1 MPDRSLKGEH
11 YHRAELRIALDPSH
25 PEHLQPPP
33 LPRSHKVLDIGC
45 GAGQTLI
52 AAYPDRISFGL
63 DIDLDALKLGRS
75 LTDRVCFVCSKA
87 ESLPLPNGQFDMVIA
102 RGSLSFVDT
111 TSSLKE
117 IHRVLRRNGELWMA
131 LEPFSE
137 AWSQAMTYNYKGWI
151 FFAYI
156 VLNGVLFHFTQ
167 KQFPFPILG
176 KYGSFQ
182 TERGISK
189 ALIKNGFEGVSIK
202 RVEDLFLV
210 TARCR

>member
-102 RGSLSFVDT
+102 RGSLSFADT

-156 VLNGVLFHFTQ
+156 VLNSVLFHLTQ
-167 KQFPFPILG
+167 KQFPLLG
-176 KYGSFQ
+176 RYGSFQ
-182 TERGISK
+182 TERGITK
-189 ALIKNGFEGVSIK
+189 ALIGNGFQDLSIRRGK
-202 RVEDLFLV
+202 HFLV
-210 TARCR
+210 TARS